1 MVLAAKVF
9 RVNEEIDLKSIARKL
24 QNYHVEEEAEEGK
37 KLVTEIIDLDLTGE
51 SLTGTYLK
59 DSIIYINRRGEKT
72 PAIITLEAPFKFSKY
87 KDKLLLT
94 IIGKKSWANHVAN
107 ELSKIIFI
115 AIGGIVEAKINPE
128 TLRRYHE
135 ENPESTKVIFFD
147 NIDIPNIS
155 KLSLYGEDLK
165 NTSLY
170 TQYLSH
176 GTIWYIVATSKKSGY
191 VMGITRNCVITAFS
205 KISQY
210 DLLKFIE
217 EEIYPLID

>member
-24 QNYHVEEEAEEGK
+24 QNHHVEEEAEEGK
-37 KLVTEIIDLDLTGE
+37 KLVTEITDLDLTGE

-107 ELSKIIFI
+107 ELSKII
-115 AIGGIVEAKINPE
+115 
-128 TLRRYHE
+128 
-135 ENPESTKVIFFD
+135 S
-147 NIDIPNIS
+147 
-155 KLSLYGEDLK
+155 
-165 NTSLY
+165 
-170 TQYLSH
+170 
-176 GTIWYIVATSKKSGY
+176 
-191 VMGITRNCVITAFS
+191 
-205 KISQY
+205 
-210 DLLKFIE
+210 
-217 EEIYPLID
+217 